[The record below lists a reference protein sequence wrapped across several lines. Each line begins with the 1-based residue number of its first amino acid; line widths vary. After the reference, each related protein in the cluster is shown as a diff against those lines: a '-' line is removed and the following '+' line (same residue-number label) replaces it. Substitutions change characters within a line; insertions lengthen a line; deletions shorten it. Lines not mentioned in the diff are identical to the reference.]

1 MRTAPAEAEKKLN
14 VDSMLRPKLMNIPV
28 CEGINITLL
37 MVTKHRKTDNP
48 LFKLIGDLII
58 NEYIK
63 TYNPVYKWIF
73 YMQFYFSRTSMIYN
87 KNYTSL

>member
-1 MRTAPAEAEKKLN
+1 
-14 VDSMLRPKLMNIPV
+14 
-28 CEGINITLL
+28 

-87 KNYTSL
+87 KNYPLL